1 MYVRVAVGFWLTLGK
16 FDPSLLGLDDDLSD
30 QFDGPNHRDG
40 EDGDLFNG
48 KVRKKVSTVHE
59 PK

>member
-1 MYVRVAVGFWLTLGK
+1 MYVRVTVGVWLTLGK

-48 KVRKKVSTVHE
+48 KVRKKVPIACE

>member
-1 MYVRVAVGFWLTLGK
+1 MYLCVTLGFWLTLDK

-48 KVRKKVSTVHE
+48 KVRKKVPIVRG